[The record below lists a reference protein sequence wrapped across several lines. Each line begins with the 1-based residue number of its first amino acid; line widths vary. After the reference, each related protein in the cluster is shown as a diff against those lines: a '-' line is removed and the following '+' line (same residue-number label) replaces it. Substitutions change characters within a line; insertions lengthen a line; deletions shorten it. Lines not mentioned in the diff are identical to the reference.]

1 MEVSHDEKGVLEIF
15 VVVVVVV
22 AVDAVCYC
30 LMQLMLVDSIINFV

>member
-22 AVDAVCYC
+22 VDAVCYC